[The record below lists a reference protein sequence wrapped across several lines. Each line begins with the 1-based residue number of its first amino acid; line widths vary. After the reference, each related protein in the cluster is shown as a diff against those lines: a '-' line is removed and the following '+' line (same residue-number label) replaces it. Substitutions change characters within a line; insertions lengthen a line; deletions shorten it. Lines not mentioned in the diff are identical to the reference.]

1 MGLTVC
7 GLRLQGSTQVRSPSV
22 SADCSSP
29 VLGKCTCSPQAC
41 VPLDH
46 DNEELKQCP
55 PTTATFVSQAA
66 TVVPSPLCSP
76 QESPDWTVVAVEPM
90 SLRLDPPCVLQPVP
104 TIFEP
109 RQTSRRRPAPGGD
122 SLEISQVG
130 MHITA
135 VQVGGSAGVVGTA
148 WKISAFTPD
157 KAEVLS
163 RHINVGDFLWEVE
176 ETCVGTSV
184 HTVLEMCQIL
194 SERKSDAGKFC
205 CGVRTP
211 IELNHKQ
218 ERIMSISSAPTR
230 HVILNVLSQNQEEQ
244 QNLQRCKSVTSGEA
258 AAPRAPKIGAHPS
271 PTLEALG
278 MSLGLSLGNAMGS
291 LKVFSEFELSPPPA
305 DQGTHSVPA
314 LISCFSDA
322 DDSNEKLGARV
333 STTACDVYDFGAT
346 HLTED
351 HKRACCLEAA
361 YKQMQGFYR
370 QQCAI
375 ANIMRHRGKELSAG
389 QLTSISET
397 NKHLRDCYNQTR
409 QRVDRL
415 MQVQGQRPKSP
426 PPPWRPSAQTQPL
439 PVWTG
444 ASLST

>member
-1 MGLTVC
+1 MGLTVR
-7 GLRLQGSTQVRSPSV
+7 GLQGPTQARSPSA
-22 SADCSSP
+22 SSGCSSP
-29 VLGKCTCSPQAC
+29 VLGKSTCSPQAC
-41 VPLDH
+41 VALDH

-55 PTTATFVSQAA
+55 PTSATFVSQAA
-66 TVVPSPLCSP
+66 TAVPSPLCSP
-76 QESPDWTVVAVEPM
+76 QESPDWTVVAAEPM
-90 SLRLDPPCVLQPVP
+90 SLRLDPPCVQQPAP
-104 TIFEP
+104 TIFAP
-109 RQTSRRRPAPGGD
+109 RQTSRKRTADGGD
-122 SLEISQVG
+122 SLELAQVG

-176 ETCVGTSV
+176 DTCVGTSV
-184 HTVLEMCQIL
+184 HTVLEMCKIL
-194 SERKSDAGKFC
+194 AERKSVAGKFC

-211 IELNHKQ
+211 IELSYKQ
-218 ERIMSISSAPTR
+218 EEKIMSISSAPTR
-230 HVILNVLSQNQEEQ
+230 QVILNVLSQDQEEQ
-244 QNLQRCKSVTSGEA
+244 PNLPHCKSVTSGEA
-258 AAPRAPKIGAHPS
+258 AAPRAPKIGAHSS

-291 LKVFSEFELSPPPA
+291 LNVFSEFELSPPPA
-305 DQGTHSVPA
+305 DQGTHSLPA
-314 LISCFSDA
+314 LISDA
-322 DDSNEKLGARV
+322 DDSDEKLGALV

-346 HLTED
+346 HSTED
-351 HKRACCLEAA
+351 HKRACCLQAA
-361 YKQMQGFYR
+361 YKQMQGLYR

-439 PVWTG
+439 PVCTG